1 MLGRSLQGFSVASR
15 ASGSALS
22 SISAVRT
29 CLCAL
34 AYRIYHLPMDP
45 VSVSDPGLRQ
55 YYEYEDTNLTPAA
68 LSFFENVSR
77 PGLQNRDTS
86 SGQTAPKENWV
97 EGCLA
102 TTLG

>member
-34 AYRIYHLPMDP
+34 AYRIYHLPMDSE
-45 VSVSDPGLRQ
+45 SVSDVPD
-55 YYEYEDTNLTPAA
+55 YDK
-68 LSFFENVSR
+68 V
-77 PGLQNRDTS
+77 
-86 SGQTAPKENWV
+86 
-97 EGCLA
+97 
-102 TTLG
+102 